1 MPSSC
6 RRLPDTR
13 GRPSALGDGKAS
25 RTGKALTLPLTRRQE
40 QFIAHWMVHR
50 NATRAYSRAYPDACR
65 STAQVEGSRL
75 FRDPRISS
83 EIDRRLT
90 QEQRGLRRELKGV
103 VHGLAALAFS
113 KISDIYDR
121 NGAVISPAKWPMP
134 VALAVKRFKIREMRG
149 PPDESGRRQ
158 STLLSV
164 EVEFHDKA
172 TALRLLGEYCGL
184 FSGKSAE
191 DTDDRFVSAL
201 RESRK
206 RSLNPKSRT
215 ASADSH
221 GGSRLAVP

>member
-1 MPSSC
+1 MPSSS
-6 RRLPDTR
+6 RHLPDTR

-50 NATRAYSRAYPDACR
+50 NATRAYSRAYPDASR

-83 EIDRRLT
+83 IIRRRLNH
-90 QEQRGLRRELKGV
+90 EQRGLRRERKAV
-103 VHGLAALAFS
+103 MRGLAALAFS
-113 KISDIYDR
+113 RISDIYDR
-121 NGAVISPAKWPMP
+121 NGAVISPAKWPLP
-134 VALAVKRFKIREMRG
+134 VALAIKRFKIREVRG

-172 TALRLLGEYCGL
+172 TPLRLLGGYCGL
-184 FSGKSAE
+184 FTGKSAE
-191 DTDDRFVSAL
+191 VSDDRLVSAL
-201 RESRK
+201 RESR
-206 RSLNPKSRT
+206 RHSLER
-215 ASADSH
+215 
-221 GGSRLAVP
+221 